1 MPNKQIECCC
11 HGCVVLMNFDLS
23 QTDHLFYSLPLVRGY
38 LPAYHSA
45 HDCGNKAANLALDSG
60 ANVQDCDENHGK
72 DDIVGSSHSL
82 S

>member
-1 MPNKQIECCC
+1 MPNKQIECYCN
-11 HGCVVLMNFDLS
+11 VVLLNFDLS
-23 QTDHLFYSLPLVRGY
+23 QTDHLFYSLPLVRGS

-45 HDCGNKAANLALDSG
+45 HDCENKAANLALDCG

-72 DDIVGSSHSL
+72 DDLVGSSHSM